1 MRRCWILQP
10 ERMDYEESLTVQRS
24 LFTARRAGLIDH
36 VFMLLEHPPLYT
48 IGRRYKAR
56 DHLLVSED
64 ELTRRGIPVYE
75 TDRGGDITYHGPGQ
89 LVGYP
94 IFDLTEWYQDV
105 FRYLRDLEEVIIRVV
120 ADYGIQAERIDGL
133 TGVWVQNEKI
143 AALGI
148 KMSWWVTR
156 HGFSLNVDPDLSM
169 YDHIIPCGIFDKS
182 VTSLSK
188 ILESRINMDQVSNHL
203 IRHMASVFEIDFEKI
218 TLQQLMKRIP

>member
-1 MRRCWILQP
+1 
-10 ERMDYEESLTVQRS
+10 MDYEESLTVQRS

-156 HGFSLNVDPDLSM
+156 HGFSLNVDPDLCM
-169 YDHIIPCGIFDKS
+169 YDHIVPCGIFDKS

-203 IRHMASVFEIDFEKI
+203 IKHMASVFEIDFEKI

>member
-1 MRRCWILQP
+1 
-10 ERMDYEESLTVQRS
+10 MDYEESLTVQRS

-148 KMSWWVTR
+148 KMNWWVTR
-156 HGFSLNVDPDLSM
+156 HGFSLNVDPDLCM

>member
-1 MRRCWILQP
+1 
-10 ERMDYEESLTVQRS
+10 MDYEESLTVQRS

>member
-10 ERMDYEESLTVQRS
+10 GRMDYEESLTVQRS

-36 VFMLLEHPPLYT
+36 VFMLLEHPPVYT

-64 ELTRRGIPVYE
+64 ELASRGIPVYE

-94 IFDLTEWYQDV
+94 IFDLSAWYQDV

>member
-1 MRRCWILQP
+1 
-10 ERMDYEESLTVQRS
+10 MDYEESLTVQRS

-36 VFMLLEHPPLYT
+36 VFMLLEHPPVYT

-64 ELTRRGIPVYE
+64 ELASRGIPVYE

-94 IFDLTEWYQDV
+94 IFDLSAWYQDV

-156 HGFSLNVDPDLSM
+156 HGFSLNVDPDLGM
-169 YDHIIPCGIFDKS
+169 YDHIIPCGLFDKS

-188 ILESRINMDQVSNHL
+188 ILESRVNMDQVSNHL
-203 IRHMASVFEIDFEKI
+203 IKHMASVFEIDFEKI

>member
-1 MRRCWILQP
+1 
-10 ERMDYEESLTVQRS
+10 MDYEESLTVQRS

-64 ELTRRGIPVYE
+64 ELASRGIPVYE

-94 IFDLTEWYQDV
+94 IFDLTAWYQDV

-156 HGFSLNVDPDLSM
+156 HGFSLNVDPDLCM
-169 YDHIIPCGIFDKS
+169 YDHIVPCGIFDKS

-203 IRHMASVFEIDFEKI
+203 IKHMASVFEIDFEKI

>member
-1 MRRCWILQP
+1 
-10 ERMDYEESLTVQRS
+10 MDYEESLTVQRS

-56 DHLLVSED
+56 DHLLVSDD
-64 ELTRRGIPVYE
+64 ELASRGIPVYE

-94 IFDLTEWYQDV
+94 IFDLTAWYQDV

-156 HGFSLNVDPDLSM
+156 HGFSLNVDPDLCM
-169 YDHIIPCGIFDKS
+169 YDHIVPCGIFDKS

-203 IRHMASVFEIDFEKI
+203 IKHMASVFEIDFEKI

>member
-1 MRRCWILQP
+1 
-10 ERMDYEESLTVQRS
+10 MDYEESLTVQRS

-64 ELTRRGIPVYE
+64 ELASRGIPVYE

-148 KMSWWVTR
+148 KMNWWVTR
-156 HGFSLNVDPDLSM
+156 HGFSLNVDPDLCM

-203 IRHMASVFEIDFEKI
+203 IKHMASVFEIDFEKI

>member
-1 MRRCWILQP
+1 
-10 ERMDYEESLTVQRS
+10 MDYEESLTVQRS

-36 VFMLLEHPPLYT
+36 VFMLLEHPPVYT

-64 ELTRRGIPVYE
+64 ELASRGIPVYE

-94 IFDLTEWYQDV
+94 IFDLSAWYQDV

-156 HGFSLNVDPDLSM
+156 HGFSLNVDRDLSM

>member
-1 MRRCWILQP
+1 
-10 ERMDYEESLTVQRS
+10 MDYEESLTVQRS

-36 VFMLLEHPPLYT
+36 VFMLLEHPPVYT

-64 ELTRRGIPVYE
+64 ELASRGIPVYE

>member
-1 MRRCWILQP
+1 
-10 ERMDYEESLTVQRS
+10 MDYEESLTVQRS

-156 HGFSLNVDPDLSM
+156 HGFSLNVDPDLCM

>member
-1 MRRCWILQP
+1 
-10 ERMDYEESLTVQRS
+10 MDYEESLTVQRS

-36 VFMLLEHPPLYT
+36 VFMLLEHPPVYT

-64 ELTRRGIPVYE
+64 ELASRGIPVYE

-94 IFDLTEWYQDV
+94 IFDLSAWYQDV

-156 HGFSLNVDPDLSM
+156 HGFSLNVDPDLGM

-188 ILESRINMDQVSNHL
+188 ILESRVNMDQVSNHL
-203 IRHMASVFEIDFEKI
+203 IKHMASVFEIDFEKI

>member
-1 MRRCWILQP
+1 
-10 ERMDYEESLTVQRS
+10 MDYEESLTVQRS

-36 VFMLLEHPPLYT
+36 VFMLLEHPPVYT

-64 ELTRRGIPVYE
+64 ELASRGIPVYE

-94 IFDLTEWYQDV
+94 IFDLSAWYQDV

>member
-1 MRRCWILQP
+1 
-10 ERMDYEESLTVQRS
+10 MDYEESLTVQRS

-203 IRHMASVFEIDFEKI
+203 IKHMASVFEIDFEKI